1 MEHARKMALVDP
13 RLLDT
18 LRSPPPPPATDTLGK
33 KVQAL
38 DDEMKT
44 ILDRKDLDDGTKVT
58 LYNQVL
64 QRYNVLADKRIK
76 EPLRVVTMNE
86 SEVTS
91 ESGSE
96 GTARAPISGL
106 EATVLA
112 TVPKTMQAK
121 ASRLMEHLKRDIAW
135 TARGEL
141 IHEGVPVVGSNVVDL
156 VNDLLRKRKTDPTG
170 WQPFARQ
177 LRAINLRMALVGN
190 VSRRAYIRPAPTVTP
205 SRRSSPTPRAASGSA
220 RRALSWTPLARRSRR
235 MEHTMPTPP
244 PESRKAL
251 SSLAGWDDL
260 EDGTMR
266 VRSTVFVMSPDP
278 QDLVYRSVV
287 GAIFISGLY
296 IIAHGLVLSFMPQ
309 TLFEPPLLD
318 EWTIPCPP
326 THPPPASRKASSSL
340 AGWNNV

>member
-38 DDEMKT
+38 DDDMKT
-44 ILDRKDLDDGTKVT
+44 ILDRTDIDDGTKVT

-64 QRYNVLADKRIK
+64 QRYNVLADQRVK
-76 EPLRVVTMNE
+76 EPIRVVMVNE
-86 SEVTS
+86 SEV
-91 ESGSE
+91 EPGLGLGSE
-96 GTARAPISGL
+96 VAVRAPISGL

-121 ASRLMEHLKRDIAW
+121 ASRLMKHLKRDIAW

-177 LRAINLRMALVGN
+177 LRAINLPMALVGN

-205 SRRSSPTPRAASGSA
+205 SRRSTTTPRAAVGSA
-220 RRALSWTPLARRSRR
+220 RRSLSWTPLARQSSR
-235 MEHTMPTPP
+235 MEHSMPTPP

-251 SSLAGWDDL
+251 SSLAGWDAL
-260 EDGTMR
+260 
-266 VRSTVFVMSPDP
+266 
-278 QDLVYRSVV
+278 
-287 GAIFISGLY
+287 
-296 IIAHGLVLSFMPQ
+296 
-309 TLFEPPLLD
+309 
-318 EWTIPCPP
+318 
-326 THPPPASRKASSSL
+326 
-340 AGWNNV
+340 

>member
-18 LRSPPPPPATDTLGK
+18 LRSPPPATDTLGQ

-64 QRYNVLADKRIK
+64 QRYNVLTDKRIK
-76 EPLRVVTMNE
+76 EPIRVVTVNE
-86 SEVTS
+86 SEV

-96 GTARAPISGL
+96 GAVRAPISGL

-141 IHEGVPVVGSNVVDL
+141 IHEGVPVVGSNMVDL

-177 LRAINLRMALVGN
+177 LRAINLPMALVGN

-205 SRRSSPTPRAASGSA
+205 SRRSTTTTPRAAAAGSA
-220 RRALSWTPLARRSRR
+220 RRSLRWTPLARQSRR

-244 PESRKAL
+244 PESRKAVA
-251 SSLAGWDDL
+251 SLAGWDAL
-260 EDGTMR
+260 
-266 VRSTVFVMSPDP
+266 
-278 QDLVYRSVV
+278 
-287 GAIFISGLY
+287 
-296 IIAHGLVLSFMPQ
+296 
-309 TLFEPPLLD
+309 
-318 EWTIPCPP
+318 
-326 THPPPASRKASSSL
+326 
-340 AGWNNV
+340 

>member
-18 LRSPPPPPATDTLGK
+18 LRSPPPPLATDTLGR

-44 ILDRKDLDDGTKVT
+44 ILDRTDLDDWTKVT

-76 EPLRVVTMNE
+76 EPLRVVTVNE
-86 SEVTS
+86 SEVAS
-91 ESGSE
+91 ESGSA
-96 GTARAPISGL
+96 GAVRAPISGL

-112 TVPKTMQAK
+112 TVPKTMRAK
-121 ASRLMEHLKRDIAW
+121 ASRLMEHLKRDVEW

-141 IHEGVPVVGSNVVDL
+141 IHEGAPVVGSNVVDL
-156 VNDLLRKRKTDPTG
+156 VNDLLRKRKTAPTG

-177 LRAINLRMALVGN
+177 LRAINLPMTLVGN
-190 VSRRAYIRPAPTVTP
+190 VSRRAYIRPGPSISP
-205 SRRSSPTPRAASGSA
+205 SRRSRTPLRAAAAAAAGSA
-220 RRALSWTPLARRSRR
+220 RRSLSWTPLARQSRR

-260 EDGTMR
+260 
-266 VRSTVFVMSPDP
+266 
-278 QDLVYRSVV
+278 
-287 GAIFISGLY
+287 
-296 IIAHGLVLSFMPQ
+296 
-309 TLFEPPLLD
+309 
-318 EWTIPCPP
+318 
-326 THPPPASRKASSSL
+326 
-340 AGWNNV
+340 

>member
-18 LRSPPPPPATDTLGK
+18 LRSPPPATDTLGK

-64 QRYNVLADKRIK
+64 QRYNVLTDKRIK
-76 EPLRVVTMNE
+76 EPLRVVTVNE
-86 SEVTS
+86 SEV
-91 ESGSE
+91 EPGSE
-96 GTARAPISGL
+96 GAVRAPISGL

-112 TVPKTMQAK
+112 TVPRTMQAK

-156 VNDLLRKRKTDPTG
+156 VNDLLRKRKTAPTG
-170 WQPFARQ
+170 WQPFAQQ
-177 LRAINLRMALVGN
+177 LRAINLPMTLVGN
-190 VSRRAYIRPAPTVTP
+190 VSRRAYIRPAPAVTP
-205 SRRSSPTPRAASGSA
+205 SRRSITTPRAAAAAAAGSA
-220 RRALSWTPLARRSRR
+220 RRSLSWSPLARQSRR

-251 SSLAGWDDL
+251 SSLAAWD
-260 EDGTMR
+260 
-266 VRSTVFVMSPDP
+266 
-278 QDLVYRSVV
+278 
-287 GAIFISGLY
+287 
-296 IIAHGLVLSFMPQ
+296 
-309 TLFEPPLLD
+309 TL
-318 EWTIPCPP
+318 
-326 THPPPASRKASSSL
+326 
-340 AGWNNV
+340 

>member
-13 RLLDT
+13 RMLDT

-64 QRYNVLADKRIK
+64 QRYNVLTDKRIK
-76 EPLRVVTMNE
+76 EPLRVVTVNE
-86 SEVTS
+86 SEV
-91 ESGSE
+91 EPGSGSE
-96 GTARAPISGL
+96 GAVRAPISGL

-112 TVPKTMQAK
+112 TVPRTMQAK

-141 IHEGVPVVGSNVVDL
+141 IHEGMPVVGSNVVDL
-156 VNDLLRKRKTDPTG
+156 VNDLLRKRKTAPTG
-170 WQPFARQ
+170 WQPFAQQ
-177 LRAINLRMALVGN
+177 LRAINLPMTLVGN
-190 VSRRAYIRPAPTVTP
+190 VSRRAYIRPAPAVTP
-205 SRRSSPTPRAASGSA
+205 SRRSITTPRAAAVAAAAGSA
-220 RRALSWTPLARRSRR
+220 RRSLSWTPLARQSRR

-251 SSLAGWDDL
+251 SSLAGWDAL
-260 EDGTMR
+260 
-266 VRSTVFVMSPDP
+266 
-278 QDLVYRSVV
+278 
-287 GAIFISGLY
+287 
-296 IIAHGLVLSFMPQ
+296 
-309 TLFEPPLLD
+309 
-318 EWTIPCPP
+318 
-326 THPPPASRKASSSL
+326 
-340 AGWNNV
+340 

>member
-18 LRSPPPPPATDTLGK
+18 LRSPPPPPATDTLGR

-64 QRYNVLADKRIK
+64 QRYNVLADKRFK
-76 EPLRVVTMNE
+76 EPLRVVTVNE

-156 VNDLLRKRKTDPTG
+156 VNDLLRKRKTAPTG

-177 LRAINLRMALVGN
+177 LRAINQPMTLVGN
-190 VSRRAYIRPAPTVTP
+190 VSRRAYIRPEPTVTP
-205 SRRSSPTPRAASGSA
+205 SRRSLTTPRAASGSA
-220 RRALSWTPLARRSRR
+220 RRSLSWTPLARQSRR

-251 SSLAGWDDL
+251 SSLAGWGNL
-260 EDGTMR
+260 
-266 VRSTVFVMSPDP
+266 
-278 QDLVYRSVV
+278 
-287 GAIFISGLY
+287 
-296 IIAHGLVLSFMPQ
+296 
-309 TLFEPPLLD
+309 
-318 EWTIPCPP
+318 
-326 THPPPASRKASSSL
+326 
-340 AGWNNV
+340 

>member
-18 LRSPPPPPATDTLGK
+18 LRSPPPPLATDTLGR

-44 ILDRKDLDDGTKVT
+44 ILDRTDLDDWTKVT

-64 QRYNVLADKRIK
+64 QRYNVVADKRIK
-76 EPLRVVTMNE
+76 EPLRVVTVNE
-86 SEVTS
+86 SEVAS
-91 ESGSE
+91 ESA
-96 GTARAPISGL
+96 GTAPAPISGL

-141 IHEGVPVVGSNVVDL
+141 IHEGAPVVGSNVVDL
-156 VNDLLRKRKTDPTG
+156 VNDLLRKRQTAPTG
-170 WQPFARQ
+170 WLPFARQ
-177 LRAINLRMALVGN
+177 LRAINLPMTLVGN
-190 VSRRAYIRPAPTVTP
+190 VARRAYIRPEPSISP
-205 SRRSSPTPRAASGSA
+205 SRRSRTPLRAAAAAAGSA
-220 RRALSWTPLARRSRR
+220 RRSLSWTPLGRKSRR

-260 EDGTMR
+260 
-266 VRSTVFVMSPDP
+266 
-278 QDLVYRSVV
+278 
-287 GAIFISGLY
+287 
-296 IIAHGLVLSFMPQ
+296 
-309 TLFEPPLLD
+309 
-318 EWTIPCPP
+318 
-326 THPPPASRKASSSL
+326 
-340 AGWNNV
+340 